1 MNNIPKPAAS
11 LPFNYCGAKH
21 NGKPCQCGLIW
32 SGKDDCVVAIAR
44 SERNSI
50 DGEGYTEE
58 AMLGN
63 AAYLVWAANNAR
75 ALYELLSRV
84 CKYLDDESDIEA
96 DSPVHADIAAA
107 LKAARGEA

>member
-21 NGKPCQCGLIW
+21 DGKPCQCGLIW

-50 DGEGYTEE
+50 EGEGYTEE

-63 AAYLVWAANNAR
+63 AAYLVWAANNAQ
-75 ALYELLSRV
+75 ALYEAL
-84 CKYLDDESDIEA
+84 EDIVE
-96 DSPVHADIAAA
+96 HANTIAPTMPSGIRMIANRA
-107 LKAARGEA
+107 LEAARGEA